1 MATIPEKMDDKG
13 IRDLAEKIAAT
24 YMNGKACDSR
34 EFIETFLNVRD
45 VAIGII
51 QERENKKTATYY
63 DDMNNISFD
72 YLNNEELPKSIL
84 R

>member
-1 MATIPEKMDDKG
+1 MATGPEKMDEKS

-34 EFIETFLNVRD
+34 EFIEIFLDVHDAAIAMINVR
-45 VAIGII
+45 
-51 QERENKKTATYY
+51 EEKKINSY
-63 DDMNNISFD
+63 NNMSNLSFSEMV
-72 YLNNEELPKSIL
+72 EELPKSIL

>member
-13 IRDLAEKIAAT
+13 IRELAEKIAAT

-51 QERENKKTATYY
+51 QERENKKIATYY
-63 DDMNNISFD
+63 DDMNNMSFD